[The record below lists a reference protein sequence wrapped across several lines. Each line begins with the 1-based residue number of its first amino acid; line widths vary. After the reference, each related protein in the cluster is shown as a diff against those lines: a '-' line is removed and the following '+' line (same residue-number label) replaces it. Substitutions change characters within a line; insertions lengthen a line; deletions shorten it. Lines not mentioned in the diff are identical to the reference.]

1 LRSDF
6 SDRVLPVTTPI
17 AEAWGRLNAVT
28 PLPPIDG
35 LLAATALVHG
45 LTLVTRDVQPHE
57 RLGIAVV
64 DPWVSSPA

>member
-1 LRSDF
+1 
-6 SDRVLPVTTPI
+6 VLPVTTPI
-17 AEAWGRLNAVT
+17 AEAWGRLNPNAVT

-35 LLAATALVHG
+35 LLAATTLVHG

-57 RLGIAVV
+57 RLGIPVV